1 MDNPP
6 FLKEIKFSIL
16 LMIILPICVWYFQDN
31 QYLIKH
37 FNLKGEFLKDIYNT
51 ILTFYFT
58 FISFFF
64 WIFGVLVSMQDNLKK
79 IQANNSTIL
88 STVFFKFKLIWI
100 TLALSVLALLL
111 MMIYVSFFL
120 KLDEFST
127 YTLSAIG
134 GSFFFVILLL
144 EITHYVSWIFSTLV
158 KGVIESTDDRIICPY
173 SKTET
178 KT

>member
-1 MDNPP
+1 MNTPT

-16 LMIILPICVWYFQDN
+16 LMFILPACIWYFQDN

-64 WIFGVLVSMQDNLKK
+64 WVFWVLVSMQENLKR
-79 IQANNSTIL
+79 IQENNPTIL
-88 STVFFKFKLIWI
+88 GTVFFKFKLIWI
-100 TLALSVLALLL
+100 TLALSVLTLLM

-120 KLDEFST
+120 KLDELSI

-158 KGVIESTDDRIICPY
+158 KGVIKNTDERIVCPY
-173 SKTET
+173 SKTEI
-178 KT
+178 KS